1 MISSLRMRPMR
12 SALIVP
18 KSIAA
23 VILLG
28 LLTLSGCSSNQ
39 SSGSNSEPPAPTLQ
53 SIQIS
58 PTNPSVAA
66 GTSIQFAATAI
77 YSDNSHSDVTTEV
90 VWNSSGAT
98 IATVGAATGNAA
110 GLTLGSSTL
119 SATFQGHSATT
130 KLTVTAATLVAIEV
144 SPASPGLA
152 AGTTQAFTATGT
164 FSNHTT
170 QNLTADVRWS
180 LSDSAVATLS
190 SLGLATGLNAGNATV
205 TATCAVA
212 SICGSVSGSAALTVT
227 GSALVSIAVTA
238 PTLSIALGTT
248 RQFTAT
254 GTYANHST
262 QNLTAQVTW
271 TSNTGSVATVSNV
284 SGSAGLATS
293 VAPGTT
299 SVTAN
304 VGAVTSAPV
313 TLTVTAATLVSIA
326 IIPASPSI
334 ALGTTVQLTATG
346 TYTDS
351 STQNLTTQVTWASS
365 AGSIATVSNA
375 LGSNG
380 LATSVATGTTIVTAG
395 FGTVNSAPQSLIVT
409 AATLVSITVTPPN
422 PRVALG
428 DTVQFTATGS
438 YTDSSTQDL
447 TAQVMW
453 ASDTPSVATISN
465 VSGTQGLAG
474 SLAIGTANISATL
487 GSIASAS
494 VPVSVEPAGFT
505 IPGSYYW
512 TVPAGVTSVQV
523 VATGGGGGGSG
534 TFSIYGTGTGNGTG
548 SSGGSGAQVTATLSV
563 TPGQVIALVVGG
575 GGTGG
580 LSEPNQICGVGGGG
594 GGASSLDVGNPDQ
607 VVAGGGGGGGGA
619 PCGNSGSYGGSGGAS
634 GASGAGGA
642 GAGVHGGAGG
652 SGGIGGAAGSSNF
665 GLAGGNGSGGPGGV
679 GGQNGTT
686 YPGGAGGSGV
696 GGGAGGNASAEAGG
710 GGGGYGG
717 GASYETGGGAGGSTG
732 PSGTGYSAASNAGA
746 AATSGGNG
754 SIVITIE

>member
-1 MISSLRMRPMR
+1 MISGLLMRPMR
-12 SALIVP
+12 SALIFP

-23 VILLG
+23 AILLG

-119 SATFQGHSATT
+119 SATFQGQSAST

-180 LSDSAVATLS
+180 VSDSAVATLS

-227 GSALVSIAVTA
+227 GSTLVSIAVTA

-271 TSNTGSVATVSNV
+271 TSTTGSVATVSNV

-293 VAPGTT
+293 VAPGAT

-313 TLTVTAATLVSIA
+313 TLTVTAAPLVSIA

-395 FGTVNSAPQSLIVT
+395 FGTVNSAPQTLTVT
-409 AATLVSITVTPPN
+409 AATLVSITVTPAN
-422 PRVALG
+422 PSVALG
-428 DTVQFTATGS
+428 NTVQFTATGS
-438 YTDSSTQDL
+438 YTDGSTQVL

-465 VSGTQGLAG
+465 VSGTQGLAS

-487 GSIASAS
+487 GTIASAS
-494 VPVSVEPAGFT
+494 VPVSVEPASFT
-505 IPGSYYW
+505 IPGPYNW

-534 TFSIYGTGTGNGTG
+534 TFSINGTGTGSGIG

-580 LSEPNQICGVGGGG
+580 LSEPNQICSVGGGG
-594 GGASSLDVGNPDQ
+594 GGASGLDVGNPDQ
-607 VVAGGGGGGGGA
+607 VVAGGGGGGGGS
-619 PCGNSGSYGGSGGAS
+619 CGNSGYYGGSGGAG

-642 GAGVHGGAGG
+642 GAGVFGGAGG
-652 SGGIGGAAGSSNF
+652 GGGIGGAAGSAYI

-696 GGGAGGNASAEAGG
+696 GGGAGGNASFGAGG

-717 GASYETGGGAGGSTG
+717 GASYEAGGGAGGSTG